1 MFLNTDNQFTAQGR
15 LVREA
20 LVNISENGNA
30 ICSITLAQKTPFRSK
45 GGNETAY
52 ITYTAIDTKN
62 NDIATRLAKY
72 TTKGSLDS
80 LVGYFDSYTKVNEK
94 GDTEY
99 YQTNR
104 ISSFRNEET
113 KEKTEERRKELD

>member
-45 GGNETAY
+45 GENETAY

-72 TTKGSLDS
+72 TTKGSLVS
-80 LVGYFDSYTKVNEK
+80 LVGYFDSYTKVVN
-94 GDTEY
+94 
-99 YQTNR
+99 
-104 ISSFRNEET
+104 ISLSGALLQEGVKPFLIRLY
-113 KEKTEERRKELD
+113 RKFPSNLRDN